1 MKILVIGMGGREH
14 AIVWKIAQSPL
25 VELIYC
31 VPGNPGISDIAEC
44 PHISLEDDFSH
55 LADFAETRQIDLAI
69 VGPEAHLANG
79 LVNVFQA
86 RGLRVFGPTQQAAI
100 IEASKDFAKNLMIKN
115 SIPTADHQTF
125 VDADAAISYVR
136 SLNQPVFV
144 KADGL
149 AAGKGAIPGRT
160 VEEAVTAINRILVHG
175 DFGIAGS
182 KVIIEELMVGE
193 EASFTVL
200 TDGDYCLPLATAQDH
215 KMSHDGDQGE
225 NTGGMGAY
233 SPTPVI
239 TKSIEQEVMETIVY
253 PTIHSMKTE
262 GREFKGVLYVGLMIT
277 KTGPKVVEFNVRLGD
292 PETQVLLPRLAS
304 DLVPLLNACVDG
316 NLNLCM
322 TEWKPETAVC
332 TIMASGGYPS
342 NYETGKVIRG
352 IDDADAL
359 NDVVVF
365 QAGTKR
371 INDKIVTDGG
381 RVLGVTALGIDVK
394 SSIDLSYQGVEK
406 INFDRAH
413 YRRDIGY
420 HAINRK

>member
-31 VPGNPGISDIAEC
+31 VPGNSGISDIAEC

-125 VDADAAISYVR
+125 VDADAAISYVK

-239 TKSIEQEVMETIVY
+239 TKSIEQEIMETIVY